1 MIFRL
6 KIDGNVKFEKSI
18 DSVKNSKLSNYLI
31 FRINN
36 FISIPRIW
44 LFDWLW
50 NWLGVRILKWSQI
63 DFHFWRWF
71 IFMIFWGITGQIEKS
86 KVGCV
91 FPMVAVCI
99 LLHAVF
105 GRINYRDDA
114 PHCKKMNIGHS
125 FGRFL
130 RKNNEFR
137 TENRFNH
144 HEMMIAIVF
153 IFDNLRTHCV
163 PWATF
168 PKFETTDL

>member
-1 MIFRL
+1 M
-6 KIDGNVKFEKSI
+6 I
-18 DSVKNSKLSNYLI
+18 DSVKNSKLSNYPT
-31 FRINN
+31 FRNNN

-71 IFMIFWGITGQIEKS
+71 ICMIFLGITGQIGKS
-86 KVGCV
+86 KKKWTLV
-91 FPMVAVCI
+91 I
-99 LLHAVF
+99 LLVDF
-105 GRINYRDDA
+105 YE
-114 PHCKKMNIGHS
+114 
-125 FGRFL
+125 
-130 RKNNEFR
+130 KNNEFR

-168 PKFETTDL
+168 PKFETADL

>member
-1 MIFRL
+1 MHFEGRESDGIKKYESFIWVKWSHDHNSLLIFRL

-18 DSVKNSKLSNYLI
+18 DSVKNSKLSNYPI
-31 FRINN
+31 FRNNN

-71 IFMIFWGITGQIEKS
+71 ICMIFWGITEQIEKS
-86 KVGCV
+86 K
-91 FPMVAVCI
+91 
-99 LLHAVF
+99 
-105 GRINYRDDA
+105 
-114 PHCKKMNIGHS
+114 KKMNIGHS

-168 PKFETTDL
+168 PKFETADL